1 MYLFFDT
8 ETTGLPKVRGAP
20 LTKLNNWPRMV
31 QLAWLLYDKNQN
43 LISEADYI
51 IKPEGFTI
59 PADASN
65 VHGITTEKALVSG
78 VQLEAVLHEFSEVIP
93 KSEIIIAHNMDFDD
107 KIVGAEF
114 LRSGVESAL
123 FDKPRFC
130 TMKTTTE
137 LCQIP
142 GPYGYKWPKLSE
154 LHYHLFK
161 KDFEDAHDA
170 AVDVKACV
178 KCFFELM
185 RVGFIK
191 NENNKDGTA

>member
-1 MYLFFDT
+1 MYLFFDI
-8 ETTGLPKVRGAP
+8 ETTGLPKVRDASI
-20 LTKLNNWPRMV
+20 TNFNNWPRMV
-31 QLAWLLYDKNQN
+31 QLAWLQYDENQN
-43 LISEADYI
+43 LIFEANYI

-59 PADASN
+59 PADASK
-65 VHGITTEKALVSG
+65 VHGITTEKALESG
-78 VQLEAVLHEFSEVIP
+78 VHLETALQEFSEVIS
-93 KSEIIIAHNMDFDD
+93 KSEIIIAHNMDFEE

-114 LRSGVESAL
+114 LRSGVKSVL
-123 FDKPRFC
+123 FDKQRFC

-137 LCQIP
+137 LCQIT

-154 LHYHLFK
+154 LYYHLFK

-191 NENNKDGTA
+191 VDKK

>member
-8 ETTGLPKVRGAP
+8 ETTGLPKEWDAP

-31 QLAWLLYDKNQN
+31 QLAWLLYGENQN
-43 LISEADYI
+43 LISEANYI

-65 VHGITTEKALVSG
+65 VHGITTEKALESG
-78 VQLEAVLHEFSEVIP
+78 VHLEAVLHEFSELIP

-170 AVDVKACV
+170 AVDVKVCA

-185 RVGFIK
+185 RLGFIK
-191 NENNKDGTA
+191 VDKK

>member
-1 MYLFFDT
+1 MYLFFDI
-8 ETTGLPKVRGAP
+8 ETTGLPKVRDASI
-20 LTKLNNWPRMV
+20 TNLNNWPRMV
-31 QLAWLLYDKNQN
+31 QLAWLRYNENQN
-43 LISEADYI
+43 LIFEANYI

-59 PADASN
+59 PADASK
-65 VHGITTEKALVSG
+65 VHGITTEKALESG
-78 VQLEAVLHEFSEVIP
+78 VYLETALQEFSEVIS
-93 KSEIIIAHNMDFDD
+93 KSEIIIAHNMDFEE

-114 LRSGVESAL
+114 LRSGVKSVL
-123 FDKPRFC
+123 FDKQRFC

-137 LCQIP
+137 LCQIT

-154 LHYHLFK
+154 LYYHLFK

-191 NENNKDGTA
+191 VDKK

>member
-1 MYLFFDT
+1 MYLFFDI
-8 ETTGLPKVRGAP
+8 ETTGLPKVRDASI
-20 LTKLNNWPRMV
+20 TNLNNWPRMV
-31 QLAWLLYDKNQN
+31 QLAWLRYDENQN
-43 LISEADYI
+43 LIFEANYI

-59 PADASN
+59 PADASK
-65 VHGITTEKALVSG
+65 VHGITTEKALESG
-78 VQLEAVLHEFSEVIP
+78 VHLETALQEFSEVIS
-93 KSEIIIAHNMDFDD
+93 KSEIIIAYNMDFEE

-114 LRSGVESAL
+114 LRSGVKSVL
-123 FDKPRFC
+123 FDKQRFC

-137 LCQIP
+137 LCQIT

-154 LHYHLFK
+154 LYYHLFK

-178 KCFFELM
+178 GCFFELM

-191 NENNKDGTA
+191 VDKK

>member
-1 MYLFFDT
+1 MW
-8 ETTGLPKVRGAP
+8 GAP

-31 QLAWLLYDKNQN
+31 QLAWLLYDENQN
-43 LISEADYI
+43 LVSEANYI
-51 IKPEGFTI
+51 IKPEGFII

-65 VHGITTEKALVSG
+65 VHGITTKKALESG
-78 VQLEAVLHEFSEVIP
+78 VLLGAVLREFSELIL
-93 KSEIIIAHNMDFDD
+93 KSEIIIAHNLDFDD

-114 LRSGVESAL
+114 LRLGVESAL

-130 TMKTTTE
+130 TMKKTAE

-154 LHYHLFK
+154 LHYHLFN
-161 KDFEDAHDA
+161 KDFTDAHDA
-170 AVDVKACV
+170 AVDVKACA

-185 RVGFIK
+185 RLGFK
-191 NENNKDGTA
+191 VDKG

>member
-1 MYLFFDT
+1 MYLFFDI
-8 ETTGLPKVRGAP
+8 ETTGLPKVRDASI
-20 LTKLNNWPRMV
+20 TNLNNWPRMV
-31 QLAWLLYDKNQN
+31 QLAWLQYDENQN
-43 LISEADYI
+43 LISEANYI

-65 VHGITTEKALVSG
+65 VHGITTEKALESG
-78 VQLEAVLHEFSEVIP
+78 VQLETALQEFSEVIS
-93 KSEIIIAHNMDFDD
+93 KSEIIIAHNMDFEE

-114 LRSGVESAL
+114 LRSGVKSVL
-123 FDKPRFC
+123 FDKQRFC

-137 LCQIP
+137 LCQIT

-154 LHYHLFK
+154 LYYHLFK
-161 KDFEDAHDA
+161 KDLEYAHDS

-178 KCFFELM
+178 ECFFELM

-191 NENNKDGTA
+191 VDKK

>member
-1 MYLFFDT
+1 MYLFFDI
-8 ETTGLPKVRGAP
+8 ETTGLPKVRDASI
-20 LTKLNNWPRMV
+20 TNLNNWPRMV
-31 QLAWLLYDKNQN
+31 QLAWFQYDENQN
-43 LISEADYI
+43 LIAEANYI

-59 PADASN
+59 PADASK
-65 VHGITTEKALVSG
+65 VHGITTEKALESG
-78 VQLEAVLHEFSEVIP
+78 VHLETALQEFSEVIS
-93 KSEIIIAHNMDFDD
+93 KSEIIIAHNMDFEE

-114 LRSGVESAL
+114 LRSGVKSVL
-123 FDKPRFC
+123 FDKQRFC

-137 LCQIP
+137 LCQIT

-154 LHYHLFK
+154 LYYHLFK

-178 KCFFELM
+178 KCFFELI

-191 NENNKDGTA
+191 VDKK

>member
-1 MYLFFDT
+1 LYLFFDT

-78 VQLEAVLHEFSEVIP
+78 VQLEA
-93 KSEIIIAHNMDFDD
+93 DD

-161 KDFEDAHDA
+161 KDFKDAHDA
-170 AVDVKACV
+170 AVDVKACM

-191 NENNKDGTA
+191 FDT

>member
-1 MYLFFDT
+1 MYLFFDI
-8 ETTGLPKVRGAP
+8 ETTGLPKVRDASI
-20 LTKLNNWPRMV
+20 TNLNNWPRMV
-31 QLAWLLYDKNQN
+31 QLAWLRYDENQN
-43 LISEADYI
+43 LIFEANYI

-59 PADASN
+59 PADASK
-65 VHGITTEKALVSG
+65 VHGITTEKALESG
-78 VQLEAVLHEFSEVIP
+78 VHLETALQEFSEVIS
-93 KSEIIIAHNMDFDD
+93 KSEIIIAHNMDFEE

-114 LRSGVESAL
+114 LRSGVKSVL
-123 FDKPRFC
+123 FDKQRFC

-137 LCQIP
+137 LCQIT

-154 LHYHLFK
+154 LYYHLFK

-178 KCFFELM
+178 GCFFELM

-191 NENNKDGTA
+191 VDKK